1 MASWVCL
8 QYLCNYSHFQK
19 LETEVLHYRF
29 KINSEQMLSFKP
41 AVLILGVGLY
51 PCETDSATQNKPGFI
66 SSMMLLS
73 LFKGACRFVWQIKD
87 FYIISSGHLQF
98 ACGHTEKDK
107 SKRYVFLDQTVLGT
121 AWGIRS
127 EVHLHF
133 PYTSHKHLWAQW
145 KGLMEENGGYASLT
159 HSLTFMFNNVEF
171 LTLTNYKN

>member
-1 MASWVCL
+1 MAVWLGQWRKYWVCL

-107 SKRYVFLDQTVLGT
+107 SKRYVFLDQTVLGS
-121 AWGIRS
+121 AW
-127 EVHLHF
+127 EE
-133 PYTSHKHLWAQW
+133 YAQ
-145 KGLMEENGGYASLT
+145 KSTYIFHTRHTNIYGLNGK
-159 HSLTFMFNNVEF
+159 V
-171 LTLTNYKN
+171 